1 MDEQTTRK
9 LEEFESQLG
18 ILEKPYGNSDNFS
31 TDGGN
36 SNNQNSL
43 NPQND
48 IQPPITEIPTG
59 KKRRPLTIILIIIIA
74 TLCAIIGV
82 IAAYY
87 YSMYNDYEMIQTNY
101 DWYVENY
108 YTLEGEKQEIENEK
122 YDLENQL
129 YDASSKA
136 EWFDE
141 SCKIVVADEGSL
153 YKTYHTYDCS
163 KWRGHRYWI
172 YNKEQVINNSQYI
185 KCWDCN
191 RYK

>member
-9 LEEFESQLG
+9 LEELESQLG

-31 TDGGN
+31 TDDGN

-48 IQPPITEIPTG
+48 IQPPITETPTG
-59 KKRRPLTIILIIIIA
+59 KKRSPLTIILIIIIA

-108 YTLEGEKQEIENEK
+108 YTLEFEKQEIENEK

-136 EWFDE
+136 EWYDE
-141 SCKIVVADEGSL
+141 ACKIVVADEGPL
-153 YKTYHTYDCS
+153 YYTYHTYDCD
-163 KWRGHRYWI
+163 KWRGHSYWI
-172 YNKEQVINNSQYI
+172 YNNAQIINNSRYI

-191 RYK
+191 